1 MRKNVLALGMA
12 LAGILAFTD
21 GAAQRGLQPTDIYK
35 LQNLSDM
42 QLSPQGDWIAY
53 SLSKA
58 DSAKDKY
65 ISHIW
70 MTSWDGTA
78 SVQLT
83 NGEDGDESPKW
94 SPDGKYLSFIS
105 ARQGSDEGKLFLL
118 DRRGGEAQKV
128 LDTTAKLL
136 DYAWSQ
142 DGKKIALIL
151 KELNP
156 DDTIKTKKRK
166 PFVIDRYHFKQDI
179 EGYLDNKN
187 SHLYL
192 YDLATKKIDTLT
204 RGNFDD
210 AAPAWSPDGTQIAFV
225 SNRTAE
231 PDKNENMDI
240 WVISTSP
247 GSAPRKITTWKGID
261 TNPVWSPDGKY
272 IAYLQS
278 TSDENFTMYGHSILA
293 VVSKDGGTPLLLSK
307 NTDRPVRNPKWSKD
321 SKSIAVLLSDDRK
334 SYPVL
339 FSVAGGAMKKLAD
352 GENSY
357 SEIENRKAGEWVA
370 VMSTPQLPAELYALQ
385 DQHEKRITH
394 IQDTIFTNISLARVE
409 GFISTSSDGTKV
421 SGILYTPD
429 KIVAGQKLP
438 LILFIHG
445 GPVDQDAYEFDMERQ
460 MLANGGFAVAA
471 VNYRGSSG
479 RGVDYCRSIF
489 ADWGN
494 KEVKDVIGAAD
505 FLVAKGVADSAR
517 MGIAGWSYGGIL
529 TDYTIASD
537 TRFKAASSGAGSAL
551 QLSMYGVDEYVNQ
564 YNNELGTPWEHLDK
578 WLQLSYPFL
587 HANKIKTP
595 TLFMASQ
602 SDFNVPS
609 VGAEQMYQALKT
621 TGVPAE
627 LVIYPGQFHQITVPS
642 YHVDRLQRWLGWF
655 NKYLK

>member
-1 MRKNVLALGMA
+1 MIKKSLALGLS
-12 LAGILAFTD
+12 LAGMLSFTQ
-21 GAAQRGLQPTDIYK
+21 GYAQRGLQPTDIYK

-70 MTSWDGTA
+70 MTSWDGA
-78 SVQLT
+78 SNVQLT
-83 NGEDGDESPKW
+83 NGEDGDDSPKW

-105 ARQGSDEGKLFLL
+105 TRPGSDEGKLFLL
-118 DRRGGEAQKV
+118 DRRGGEAQKI

-136 DYAWSQ
+136 DYAWSP
-142 DGKKIALIL
+142 DGKKIALVL

-156 DDTIKTKKRK
+156 EDTVKTKTRK
-166 PFVIDRYHFKQDI
+166 PFVMDRYHFKQDI
-179 EGYLDNKN
+179 DGYLTDKN
-187 SHLYL
+187 SHLFL

-204 RGNFDD
+204 RGKFDD
-210 AAPAWSPDGTQIAFV
+210 AAPAWSPDGSQIAFV

-231 PDKNENMDI
+231 PDKNENKDI
-240 WVISTSP
+240 WVISTLP
-247 GSAPRKITTWKGID
+247 RSAPRKITTWKGPD

-293 VVSKDGGTPLLLSK
+293 VVPKDGGTPLLLSK
-307 NTDRPVRNPKWSKD
+307 NTDRPVRNPRWSKD

-334 SYPVL
+334 AYPVL

-357 SEIENRKAGEWVA
+357 SEIENRKGSEWVA

-409 GFISTSSDGTKV
+409 GFVSTSSDGTKV
-421 SGILYTPD
+421 SGLLYTPPNSP
-429 KIVAGQKLP
+429 AGKTLP

-494 KEVKDVIGAAD
+494 KEVKDIIGAAD

-642 YHVDRLQRWLGWF
+642 YQIDRLQRWLGWF